1 MSSTRASTVNASSDT
16 DTIQDL
22 ISNPESQFTIP
33 PLYTINQIEKM
44 QNKAY
49 RLTFFFLFS
58 VFPPLDYST
67 FSSTPIRRL

>member
-16 DTIQDL
+16 DTIQGL

-44 QNKAY
+44 QNESVQ
-49 RLTFFFLFS
+49 TDFFFFFLCL
-58 VFPPLDYST
+58 PPPDYST